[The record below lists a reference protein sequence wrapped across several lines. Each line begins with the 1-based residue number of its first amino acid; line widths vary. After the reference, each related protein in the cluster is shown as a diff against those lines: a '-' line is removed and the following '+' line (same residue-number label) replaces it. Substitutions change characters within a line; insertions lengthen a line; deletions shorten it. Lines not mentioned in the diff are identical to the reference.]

1 MDLSQE
7 VRKLLTS
14 NTTIKSIAVDQNPT
28 EIVFTAPSPGTY
40 DQQWFWD
47 SCLHSLVWL
56 KLGEKDRAFKELLS
70 LYIGKQQKKLFPHMI
85 FWDYK
90 KTNLI
95 WLLFDRLYPTNK
107 YSELIQPPI
116 IGYPLLQ
123 LHDEGYEFSKQ
134 LIKETLEY
142 YQHLPK
148 CRDPEKTGLLTIVH
162 PWESGLD
169 SSPKFD
175 LELNSTRMFRTKQ
188 WMRMRYLLKEFS
200 KYDWNQKTMAEKS
213 SFRVKCVLTN
223 TLFAWGLESFIALL
237 RNYNFKDETEELES
251 LLKTTLLGL
260 IDNCWNEKDGLF
272 YDLNM
277 NKNNGSQIKISTIS
291 SLMPLMLNIPNDM
304 KNRLISHLTNK
315 DEFWTKF
322 PIPTVSLSERS
333 FNPNN
338 QYLLWRGPTWVN
350 TNYFIWL
357 GLNKHKELK
366 LADEI
371 SSKTRQLVEISGF
384 REFYNPLTGEGEGA
398 KNFGWSTLIS
408 LMK

>member
-148 CRDPEKTGLLTIVH
+148 CRDPE
-162 PWESGLD
+162 
-169 SSPKFD
+169 
-175 LELNSTRMFRTKQ
+175 RT
-188 WMRMRYLLKEFS
+188 F
-200 KYDWNQKTMAEKS
+200 
-213 SFRVKCVLTN
+213 
-223 TLFAWGLESFIALL
+223 
-237 RNYNFKDETEELES
+237 
-251 LLKTTLLGL
+251 
-260 IDNCWNEKDGLF
+260 
-272 YDLNM
+272 
-277 NKNNGSQIKISTIS
+277 
-291 SLMPLMLNIPNDM
+291 
-304 KNRLISHLTNK
+304 
-315 DEFWTKF
+315 
-322 PIPTVSLSERS
+322 
-333 FNPNN
+333 
-338 QYLLWRGPTWVN
+338 
-350 TNYFIWL
+350 
-357 GLNKHKELK
+357 
-366 LADEI
+366 
-371 SSKTRQLVEISGF
+371 
-384 REFYNPLTGEGEGA
+384 
-398 KNFGWSTLIS
+398 
-408 LMK
+408 